1 LACAASLAVLDV
13 IEKEN
18 LLENIRIQGAYLG
31 RKIQLDFILFMISS
45 ERLLLHGLTGNAR
58 AAPFV
63 FDIRGGGG
71 FWAIEFDFSTSQA
84 DFKGAAFALLVE
96 ARAMLNGMIVMGM
109 TPAHLESDSDGEK
122 GGHIILSPAFNITK
136 EEVETIA
143 KLLILTVEEVL
154 DNYNVH

>member
-1 LACAASLAVLDV
+1 MACAASLAVLDV

-31 RKIQLDFILFMISS
+31 RKLFNLIFFLFMISS

-84 DFKGAAFALLVE
+84 DFKGVAFALLVE

-109 TPAHLESDSDGEK
+109 TGAGLDSVGKK
-122 GGHIILSPAFNITK
+122 GGHIILSPAFNVTK

-143 KLLILTVEEVL
+143 KVLVLTVEEVL
-154 DNYNVH
+154 DKYNVH